1 MPRPRTKAEDII
13 NPEHYFNRYIACEVK
28 HDMAVRQIIDD
39 NEVSLEEKMEYGSFQ
54 LAVAVNTADELLCS
68 IIAHESDGWIELL
81 ESECLR
87 SALYSLSERQ
97 REVIRLYHVEGFKMP
112 EIAVQ
117 LGLTTSAVSRHLT
130 AAMKNLKTFF
140 ADTQLLG

>member
-68 IIAHESDGWIELL
+68 IIADEPDGWIELL

-97 REVIRLYHVEGFKMP
+97 REVVRLYHVEGFKMP
-112 EIAVQ
+112 EIAER
-117 LGLTTSAVSRHLT
+117 LGLSTQTINIHLKRG
-130 AAMKNLKTFF
+130 MKKLKSFF
-140 ADTQLLG
+140 AGV